1 MMSGRLSTYILISM
15 CLVFFCYSVQF
26 YLPGVNQNFVAGE
39 GRLVW
44 QRYNCQSCHQLYGLG
59 GYLGPDL
66 NNLTSSPGKD
76 ENYLRAMI
84 LSGSD
89 QMPSFKLNDE
99 EMKLLIQF
107 LYDVDKSGDGRNFT
121 FDVNWDGM
129 IIESYE

>member
-1 MMSGRLSTYILISM
+1 
-15 CLVFFCYSVQF
+15 VQF

-66 NNLTSSPGKD
+66 TNLTSSPGKD